1 MTLPDLSPPADM
13 KTSLSR
19 DGFAVCRNFFSK
31 QIMLELRQRC
41 LDLVDDFTPPTST
54 SQQHSSTFSTSP
66 EDRTGGEFLM
76 ASADE
81 IRFFVEKDN
90 SKVFVD
96 NLYSINK
103 IGHALHEK
111 DPVFR
116 RFSTRPEI
124 LQLFESLDYKDPSIV
139 QSMYI
144 LKQPKTGGPVHP
156 HQDGCF
162 LYTEPQTVIGA
173 WFAIDDANITNGCL
187 YVVPGSHRN
196 SVVGRY
202 SRLSETRCGFQIE
215 PTYSIEG
222 AVPLEATSG
231 DLVLLD
237 SNVVHFSDANTSTL
251 PRHAYTLHIAELN
264 THWPQENWIR
274 RLPDN
279 PFRSL
284 RAESAKTATN
294 D

>member
-116 RFSTRPEI
+116 KRTQE
-124 LQLFESLDYKDPSIV
+124 
-139 QSMYI
+139 
-144 LKQPKTGGPVHP
+144 G
-156 HQDGCF
+156 
-162 LYTEPQTVIGA
+162 
-173 WFAIDDANITNGCL
+173 
-187 YVVPGSHRN
+187 RN
-196 SVVGRY
+196 SKHK
-202 SRLSETRCGFQIE
+202 
-215 PTYSIEG
+215 
-222 AVPLEATSG
+222 LESHVRWFGCMTIW
-231 DLVLLD
+231 LCVC
-237 SNVVHFSDANTSTL
+237 V
-251 PRHAYTLHIAELN
+251 
-264 THWPQENWIR
+264 
-274 RLPDN
+274 
-279 PFRSL
+279 
-284 RAESAKTATN
+284 
-294 D
+294 